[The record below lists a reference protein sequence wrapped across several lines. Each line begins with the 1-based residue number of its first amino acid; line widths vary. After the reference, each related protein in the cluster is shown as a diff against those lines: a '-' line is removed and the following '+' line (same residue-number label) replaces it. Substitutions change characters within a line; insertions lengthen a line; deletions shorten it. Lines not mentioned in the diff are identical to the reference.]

1 MTKIEHKDL
10 LPGMGVTLLVA
21 LISFMVSFLHPSFD
35 ALVISII
42 LGVLVSSILDD
53 KRVIEKGVETSIKIF
68 LPLGIA
74 CYGSQLVLKGH
85 DFKTIPVVVLAMIL
99 LFLVTYFVSK
109 AFGLGRTV
117 SALMGTGMSVCGA
130 SAIVIVGPLLG
141 AKKEETSVS
150 ILAVMTVGL
159 TGMLCYRFAPDVI
172 SISAE
177 KFALLTGLTL
187 PMVGQVKVASI
198 AMGKETSMMAM
209 NYKLVRVA
217 GLIVFTGA
225 AFIAQRIR
233 GGGDSRRFP
242 WFLVAFYAIALV
254 VNFSGAGVFLRAV
267 LDPASKF
274 LLAAALAAIGL
285 SVDVDAVTE
294 RGPAPILAAFL
305 SAGISVLTI
314 GLFLGLMR

>member
-1 MTKIEHKDL
+1 MTSYEPRDI
-10 LPGMGVTLLVA
+10 LPGVGVILLVA

-53 KRVIEKGVETSIKIF
+53 KRVLEKGIEFSIKIF

-74 CYGSQLVLKGH
+74 LYGSQLVLKGH
-85 DFKTIPVVVLAMIL
+85 NFKTISVVVLAMLL

-117 SALMGTGMSVCGA
+117 SALMGTGMAVCGA
-130 SAIVIVGPLLG
+130 SAIVIVAPLLG
-141 AKKEETSVS
+141 AKKEETSISVLS
-150 ILAVMTVGL
+150 VMTVGL
-159 TGMLCYRFAPDVI
+159 TGMLCYRFAPDII

-187 PMVGQVKVASI
+187 PMVGQVKVASL
-198 AMGKETSMMAM
+198 AMDKETSMMAM
-209 NYKLVRVA
+209 NYKLARMA

-225 AFIAQRIR
+225 AFIAQRMR
-233 GGGDSRRFP
+233 GGDSGRFP
-242 WFLVAFYAIALV
+242 WFLIAFYAIALA
-254 VNFSGAGVFLRAV
+254 VNFTGAGGYLRTV

-274 LLAAALAAIGL
+274 LLTAALAAIGL
-285 SVDVDAVTE
+285 SVDVDAVSE
-294 RGPAPILAAFL
+294 KGPAPIMAAFL
-305 SAGISVLTI
+305 SAGIAVMTI